1 MRMVGCFSFIVASTL
16 YLFVALFAPS
26 LALEAVAGIPL
37 TVSILATGVVC
48 VFYTSLGGLRAVVWT
63 DVFQS
68 VIILAGLI
76 VIAVGGV
83 VEVGSLR
90 KVWDVNQRH
99 GRINFFE

>member
-1 MRMVGCFSFIVASTL
+1 MVSE
-16 YLFVALFAPS
+16 LFVLQ
-26 LALEAVAGIPL
+26 
-37 TVSILATGVVC
+37 
-48 VFYTSLGGLRAVVWT
+48 GGLRAVVWT